1 MSGTTLLQVLP
12 GQSPELGA
20 QHFRRTLD
28 AITLTR
34 PRFNTDTWTATQ
46 AAQFWVEGYDPDD
59 TNALPPY
66 LVLGV
71 VARLAMIKWFY
82 HPILEGPAKHI
93 RTDACTI
100 PMGRGVF
107 DGKRGVG
114 LGRFEPPHYD
124 AEFTDPVLGRNRIV
138 RTLEMLYRPVSDI
151 DGRPTGT
158 ASVITSI
165 IPGHSHYCN
174 RSTCEDRTGW
184 LGGCIRESDFQLACS
199 RNLLVPWASVNWG
212 GLACLLPP
220 LRNCLVTPGISIRR
234 ARSHVT
240 KPMVP
245 IWVADAINTLHR
257 IIPPALIELR
267 RDAVFLQDL
276 KCLLNGVSTERLR
289 YWGLRASSPDSPL
302 FMRHWD
308 HCFTASCWS
317 LGRRDMV
324 YDDRDAAFYGLTTP
338 VYDMLCNSQDPQM
351 FGV

>member
-20 QHFRRTLD
+20 NHFRRTLG
-28 AITLTR
+28 AIPLTR

-71 VARLAMIKWFY
+71 VARLAMSKWQY

-93 RTDACTI
+93 RTDACTM
-100 PMGRGVF
+100 PMCRGVF
-107 DGKRGVG
+107 DG
-114 LGRFEPPHYD
+114 P
-124 AEFTDPVLGRNRIV
+124 EFTDPVLGRNRIV
-138 RTLEMLYRPVSDI
+138 RTLEMLYRPNSDI
-151 DGRPTGT
+151 DGRSTGQD
-158 ASVITSI
+158 SVIGSI
-165 IPGHSHYCN
+165 IQGHSHYCN
-174 RSTCEDRTGW
+174 RGTCEDRTGW
-184 LGGCIRESDFQLACS
+184 LGGCIRERDFQLACS

-240 KPMVP
+240 KPLLP

-289 YWGLRASSPDSPL
+289 YWGLRASSPDSRL
-302 FMRHWD
+302 FMKHWD
-308 HCFTASCWS
+308 HCFTAGCWS
-317 LGRRDMV
+317 FGRRDQV
-324 YDDRDAAFYGLTTP
+324 YDDRDAAYFGLTTP
-338 VYDMLCNSQDPQM
+338 VYDMLCNSQEPQL